1 MRRAVQGE
9 KLKDGARSLALRDIN
24 EQGQDVE
31 VCEGEKIRLEAPM
44 LMEPHTRA

>member
-9 KLKDGARSLALRDIN
+9 KLKDGAGSLALRDIN
-24 EQGQDVE
+24 EPGQDVE
-31 VCEGEKIRLEAPM
+31 VCEEETIRLQASM